1 MMTKIPA
8 LILLL
13 FCTYTLCA
21 QNDDETV
28 ASLTKQKE
36 TLVLEEKEQ
45 LKKEVERINKRYES
59 NEISKQEADSL
70 KMVVAEHHAANIEN
84 RMAILNNKIALLQR
98 NTASKTDSIHK
109 EHTTEI
115 SKTIEINL
123 NRRKYKRTT
132 SGPVIAFGLNNV
144 ITEGES
150 FNESDY
156 RIGKSKFFEIGYSWK
171 TRILENNNWLRLK
184 YGLHFQFNGLRPN
197 GNRYFVDTGEIT
209 ELQDYPH
216 QLKKSKLRMDNL
228 VIPIHIEFGPSKQLG
243 SDDNVGYSTSKHFRM
258 GLGGYAGVNLG
269 TRQKLKY
276 TEDGKNRKT
285 KIKEDY
291 NTSNLIYGISGYIGW
306 SSFSLYTKYDLN
318 TFFQDHAPKQHNISF
333 GLRFDWD

>member
-1 MMTKIPA
+1 MKKITT
-8 LILLL
+8 IIFLLL
-13 FCTYTLCA
+13 MSFSYA
-21 QNDDETV
+21 QNDTGETV
-28 ASLTKQKE
+28 ESLTRQKE
-36 TLVLEEKEQ
+36 KLVSEEKEQ
-45 LKKEVERINKRYES
+45 LKNEVERINKRYES

-70 KMVVAEHHAANIEN
+70 KMAVAEHHAANIAN
-84 RMAILNNKIALLQR
+84 RMAILDNKIALAER
-98 NTASKTDSIHK
+98 NSKVKTDSVNK
-109 EHTTEI
+109 ESTSEI
-115 SKTIEINL
+115 TKTVEVTLSK
-123 NRRKYKRTT
+123 RKYKRTT

-197 GNRYFVDTGEIT
+197 GNRYFVDAGEIT

-276 TEDGKNRKT
+276 IEDGRNRKA

-291 NTSNLIYGISGYIGW
+291 NTSNIIYGLSGYIGW

-318 TFFQDHAPKQHNISF
+318 PLFQNNEFKQHNISL